1 MTMNDII
8 VTAETQPTLFLALEA
23 ISHDRGSGAGHTNYA
38 IPAGWQFFIPPAER
52 ALKALP
58 PEEFAEFCIG
68 EHEAAQAIAHRSTD
82 LHMAHRLL
90 EAFFMDFEDGM
101 DVPS

>member
-1 MTMNDII
+1 LNDVI
-8 VTAETQPTLFLALEA
+8 VTAATQPTLFLALEA
-23 ISHDRGSGAGHTNYA
+23 ISHDRGSGAGHSNYA
-38 IPAGWQFFIPPAER
+38 IPAGWQFFIYPAER
-52 ALKALP
+52 ALKLLTP
-58 PEEFAEFCIG
+58 KEFAEFTIG
-68 EHEAAQAIAHRSTD
+68 EHEVAQEIAHRTQE